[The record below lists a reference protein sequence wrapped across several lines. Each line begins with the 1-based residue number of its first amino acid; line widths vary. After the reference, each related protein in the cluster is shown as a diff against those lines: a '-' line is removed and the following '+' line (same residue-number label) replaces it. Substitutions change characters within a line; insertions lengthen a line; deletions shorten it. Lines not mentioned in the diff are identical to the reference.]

1 MQAPPQDTDPPPPT
15 LHSPAFQ
22 RLVIHQSKGSQP
34 LQVSDREQD
43 SPGMGVLG
51 AEMLDLNMEA

>member
-1 MQAPPQDTDPPPPT
+1 M

-34 LQVSDREQD
+34 LQVSDREQG
-43 SPGMGVLG
+43 SPGTGVLG
-51 AEMLDLNMEA
+51 AETLHLNMEV